1 MPLAFLENRI
11 IMVCSENLLREA
23 KYSMNAILD
32 WLGGVFSSDIMIVF
46 CIAVLGYLLGSI
58 SIKGLSLGTSGVL
71 IVALIFGH
79 FELTVPKVLQDI
91 GLISFVTAVGFIA
104 GPGFFRGFKK
114 KALSYI
120 CLGVVVILVGALTCV
135 AVIKLA
141 GIPTDLSVGMM
152 SGALTST
159 PGLAAAIEATKSEN
173 ASVGYGIA
181 YPFGVLGVVLFVQLI
196 PKILKIDIAA
206 EREKLATPVAAET
219 VENKKTYKNLDE
231 FGLCAFALAA
241 ILGVVIGKI
250 SIPLPGG
257 AHFSLGTSGGPLL
270 AGLVMGHFAHI
281 GPVAIDVP
289 KKTLNVVREVGLA
302 LFLMGAGTGAGKG
315 FVAIL
320 AQYGVQLFLL
330 GALMTLLPMILGYI
344 FAVKVFKIDVLS
356 SLGSLCGGMT
366 STPALGTLMQV
377 TRTEAV
383 AVAYAATYPLA
394 LIMVVLCCEFI
405 PIFF

>member
-1 MPLAFLENRI
+1 VE
-11 IMVCSENLLREA
+11 
-23 KYSMNAILD
+23 ILQ
-32 WLGGVFSSDIMIVF
+32 WLKTVFSSDIMVVF
-46 CIAVLGYLLGSI
+46 CIAMLGYALGSVH
-58 SIKGLSLGTSGVL
+58 IKGLSLGTSGIL
-71 IVALIFGH
+71 IVALVFGH
-79 FELTVPKVLQDI
+79 FGFTVPKVVQDL

-114 KALSYI
+114 QALSYVL
-120 CLGVVVILVGALTCV
+120 LGIAIILAGGATCV
-135 AVIKLA
+135 AVILLG

-159 PGLAAAIEATKSEN
+159 PGLAAAIEATGSDM

-181 YPFGVLGVVLFVQLI
+181 YPFGVLGVVLFVQLV
-196 PKILKIDIAA
+196 PKILKIDMEAERAKLAPPAAAA
-206 EREKLATPVAAET
+206 EEKKV
-219 VENKKTYKNLDE
+219 YKNLDE
-231 FGLCAFALAA
+231 FGLLAFAAAA

-315 FVAIL
+315 FL
-320 AQYGVQLFLL
+320 AVLGQYGVALFLL
-330 GALMTLLPMILGYI
+330 GALMTILPMIIGYI
-344 FAVKVFKIDVLS
+344 LAVKVFKIDVLS
-356 SLGSLCGGMT
+356 ALGSICGGMT

-405 PIFF
+405 PMFL

>member
-1 MPLAFLENRI
+1 
-11 IMVCSENLLREA
+11 MV
-23 KYSMNAILD
+23 ILD
-32 WLGGVFSSDIMIVF
+32 WLKNLFSSDIMIVF
-46 CIAVLGYLLGSI
+46 SIAVLGYALGSVH
-58 SIKGLSLGTSGVL
+58 IKGLSLGTSGIL
-71 IVALIFGH
+71 IVALVFGH
-79 FELTVPKVLQDI
+79 FNLTVPKVLQDV

-114 KALSYI
+114 QALKFVL
-120 CLGVVVILVGALTCV
+120 LGISIILVGAISCM
-135 AVIKLA
+135 AIIKLC

-159 PGLAAAIEATKSEN
+159 PGLAAAIEATKSEM

-196 PKILKIDIAA
+196 PKLLKIDIEA
-206 EREKLATPVAAET
+206 ERQKLSAPVAETAT
-219 VENKKTYKNLDE
+219 VEKKSYKNLDE
-231 FGLCAFALAA
+231 FGLCAFAVAA

-281 GPVAIDVP
+281 GPLAIDVP

-315 FVAIL
+315 FL
-320 AQYGVQLFLL
+320 AVLGQYGVTLFLL
-330 GALMTLLPMILGYI
+330 GAVMTLLPMTVGY
-344 FAVKVFKIDVLS
+344 FLAVKVFKIDVLS
-356 SLGSLCGGMT
+356 SLGSICGGMT

-405 PIFF
+405 PLFM

>member
-1 MPLAFLENRI
+1 
-11 IMVCSENLLREA
+11 
-23 KYSMNAILD
+23 MNSVVE
-32 WLGGVFSSDIMIVF
+32 WLKTVFTSQVMIVF
-46 CIAVLGYLLGSI
+46 CIAALGYALGSVKV
-58 SIKGLSLGTSGVL
+58 KGLCLGTSGVL
-71 IVALIFGH
+71 IVALVFGH
-79 FELTVPKVLQDI
+79 FNLTVPKVLQDV

-114 KALSYI
+114 KALSYVA
-120 CLGVVVILVGALTCV
+120 LGVLIILVGGLTCI

-196 PKILKIDIAA
+196 PKILKIDIEAERKKLAQSQNAPAEAA
-206 EREKLATPVAAET
+206 E
-219 VENKKTYKNLDE
+219 KKSYRHLDE
-231 FGLCAFALAA
+231 FGLLAFAVAA
-241 ILGVVIGKI
+241 ILGVMIGKV

-289 KKTLNVVREVGLA
+289 KKTLDVVREVGLA

-315 FVAIL
+315 FL
-320 AQYGVQLFLL
+320 AVLGQYGVALFLL
-330 GALMTLLPMILGYI
+330 GAVMTLAPMIVGYVL
-344 FAVKVFKIDVLS
+344 AVKVFKIDVLS
-356 SLGSLCGGMT
+356 ALGSICGGMT
-366 STPALGTLMQV
+366 STPALGTLMAV

-405 PIFF
+405 PIFM

>member
-1 MPLAFLENRI
+1 
-11 IMVCSENLLREA
+11 
-23 KYSMNAILD
+23 MNSVVE
-32 WLGGVFSSDIMIVF
+32 WLKTVFTSQVMIVF
-46 CIAVLGYLLGSI
+46 CIAALGYALGSVKV
-58 SIKGLSLGTSGVL
+58 KGLCLGTSGVL
-71 IVALIFGH
+71 IVALVFGH
-79 FELTVPKVLQDI
+79 FNLTVPKVLQDV

-114 KALSYI
+114 KALSYVA
-120 CLGVVVILVGALTCV
+120 LGVLIILVGGLTCI

-196 PKILKIDIAA
+196 PKILKIDIEAERKKLAQSQNAPAEAA
-206 EREKLATPVAAET
+206 E
-219 VENKKTYKNLDE
+219 KKSYRHLDE
-231 FGLCAFALAA
+231 FGLLAFAVAA
-241 ILGVVIGKI
+241 ILGVMIGKV

-289 KKTLNVVREVGLA
+289 KKTLDVVREVGLA

-315 FVAIL
+315 FL
-320 AQYGVQLFLL
+320 AVLGQYGVALFLL
-330 GALMTLLPMILGYI
+330 GAVMTLVPMIVGYVL
-344 FAVKVFKIDVLS
+344 AVKVFKIDVLS
-356 SLGSLCGGMT
+356 ALGSICGGMT
-366 STPALGTLMQV
+366 STPALGTLMAV

-405 PIFF
+405 PIFM